1 MHLWRLFEKM
11 NIKDIIRR
19 YGISTL
25 GLALIAFGVALSIKS
40 NLGIAPPSCPPTIFG
55 LKWPVLSVGTYIWMF
70 NALFIIG
77 QVLILRSRFKA
88 EDLLQIPAILIFGY
102 LCDAGIWALDA
113 LEAPATNYA
122 VQLLL
127 SLAAVLVTAVGI
139 HIEVIGNGWM
149 LSGDKLLNVIEGET
163 HWRFSTMKIVF
174 DILQVALTALLAWIW
189 FSTPGGNGETM
200 VIREGTLILM
210 VATGLCMKLTDP
222 LIDRF
227 FNAKV

>member
-1 MHLWRLFEKM
+1 M
-11 NIKDIIRR
+11 NAKH
-19 YGISTL
+19 T
-25 GLALIAFGVALSIKS
+25 
-40 NLGIAPPSCPPTIFG
+40 
-55 LKWPVLSVGTYIWMF
+55 

-77 QVLILRSRFKA
+77 QVLILRRRFKA

-189 FSTPGGNGETM
+189 FSNPGGNGETM

-222 LIDRF
+222 LIDRI